1 MFETWVAQMMRW
13 QHEALTVGAEVPLPH
28 SGPRLSMWL
37 GSMMNET
44 THFRTWAKRH
54 RAASPEDADTWEEV
68 AVAPTLA
75 EGDQRDARAVT
86 LITYALE
93 DYAGKQSGGA
103 EVGLGISEGVMY
115 TLQAN
120 GHQHAIAQVTAPTGG
135 GSSHQMITAS
145 ALTAS
150 AGHHGHSSPR
160 GDGSDNLISSSLGDS
175 PARTSAWPVDGPV
188 FPASV
193 AVSGLSSIESLASFG
208 PGGSSSRMFPG
219 FSPRIRDATS
229 PSSSTAWTN
238 SGTASHGELWT
249 LDISES
255 PNGAVE
261 CSLSEVLETSPP
273 PPRYWLSAKAAAG
286 ILRRAERRG
295 KELPPALARALAML
309 VQAET
314 MPT

>member
-13 QHEALTVGAEVPLPH
+13 QHEALTVGAEVPLSH

-37 GSMMNET
+37 GSLMNET

-75 EGDQRDARAVT
+75 EVDQRDARAVT
-86 LITYALE
+86 LVTTGPTFAIALRGREGTVAAESQEELAYALR
-93 DYAGKQSGGA
+93 
-103 EVGLGISEGVMY
+103 
-115 TLQAN
+115 T
-120 GHQHAIAQVTAPTGG
+120 PGG
-135 GSSHQMITAS
+135 GSSHQM
-145 ALTAS
+145 
-150 AGHHGHSSPR
+150 
-160 GDGSDNLISSSLGDS
+160 ISSSLGDS
-175 PARTSAWPVDGPV
+175 PARTSAWPADGPV

-229 PSSSTAWTN
+229 PSSSTDWTN

-255 PNGAVE
+255 PNGAAE

-314 MPT
+314 MPTH